1 MTRRLALAGAVLAF
15 ALAALLGVLAAD
27 VLRTDRALAA
37 GDARFARVAGPEGIW
52 DADTVL
58 AGGASRALLGVGDD
72 LEFRAA
78 VQRFRLARPRE
89 PVTRFAQ
96 LTRRN
101 GAERVLA
108 RTDRAEEE
116 RARRSIVVNLRGALA
131 MEEAKLGTNPGPPLR
146 RAAGHFRRA
155 LELDPAN
162 RDAQFNLELVLR
174 LIERGAGSSAG
185 SGGRAGTPASG
196 SGSATAGRGY

>member
-1 MTRRLALAGAVLAF
+1 MKRRLALVAAVAAF
-15 ALAALLGVLAAD
+15 ALAAVLGVLAAD
-27 VLRTDRALAA
+27 VLRTQRALAA
-37 GDARFARVAGPEGIW
+37 GDARFARVAGPEDLW
-52 DADTVL
+52 AADTVL
-58 AGGASRALLGVGDD
+58 SSGASRRLLGIGDD

-78 VQRFRLARPRE
+78 VQRFRQTRPRE

-108 RTDRAEEE
+108 RADRGEQE
-116 RARRSIVVNLRGALA
+116 RARRSIVANLRGALA

-155 LELDPAN
+155 VDLDPGN
-162 RDAQFNLELVLR
+162 RDAKFNLELVLR
-174 LIERGAGSSAG
+174 LLERGAGSSAG
-185 SGGRAGTPASG
+185 SGGRRGTPASG
-196 SGSATAGRGY
+196 AGSATAGRGY